1 MECTLAPATLA
12 TATPLTVGPPTLLD
26 AFATVPEPR
35 RQARIDYPLPAILAL
50 AVAAILANHCSVLAI
65 AARARRRGTA
75 PSRRSALSA
84 GARPASRRCNA
95 SSPNST
101 AQP

>member
-35 RQARIDYPLPAILAL
+35 R
-50 AVAAILANHCSVLAI
+50 
-65 AARARRRGTA
+65 
-75 PSRRSALSA
+75 
-84 GARPASRRCNA
+84 
-95 SSPNST
+95 
-101 AQP
+101 